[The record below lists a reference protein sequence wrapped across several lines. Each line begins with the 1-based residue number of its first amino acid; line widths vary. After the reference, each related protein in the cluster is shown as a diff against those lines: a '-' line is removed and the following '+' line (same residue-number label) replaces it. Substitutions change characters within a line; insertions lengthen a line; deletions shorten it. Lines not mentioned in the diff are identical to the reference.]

1 MLSKRIP
8 NLMNLKKS
16 KACIYEPWIKGSD
29 ITSGFVQNHS
39 ENEFTLVN
47 FVLQSTNNLKATKIL
62 ES

>member
-8 NLMNLKKS
+8 NLMNLKNQKH
-16 KACIYEPWIKGSD
+16 AFMNPGSRAD

>member
-1 MLSKRIP
+1 
-8 NLMNLKKS
+8 MNLKKS

-39 ENEFTLVN
+39 ENEFTLLN